1 MMIDMKPL
9 ELSKRGACPEVYSF
23 GNDFSDHM
31 FSQNYTQ
38 GAGWANAE
46 ITPYHALTLDPSAAV
61 FHYGQEIFE
70 GLKAYRTAD
79 GSINLF
85 RPMENFKRFNRSAK
99 RMVMPEVD
107 LEFHL
112 QALKALLSIDH
123 PWVPEQAGASLYIR
137 PTMIA
142 TGKKLG
148 LGASDAY
155 THFIITGPAGSYF
168 KGGFQP
174 VSVYIADQ
182 YRRAVVGG
190 VGEAKTG
197 GNYAASLYV
206 SEEVAKQ
213 GYSQVLWLDAVNGKY
228 VEEVG
233 AMNICFV
240 YENKRIV
247 TPALSGSILPGITRD
262 SILKLAPA
270 LGFEVS
276 EERLDIQ
283 EILADIKS
291 GKITEAFGCGTA
303 AVISPVGKLCWKGTD
318 YVINN
323 NESGK
328 ISKQLYDELTG
339 IQYGTR
345 EDRFGWIEK
354 VEI

>member
-9 ELSKRGACPEVYSF
+9 ELSKRGACPEEYSF
-23 GNDFSDHM
+23 GNNFSDHM
-31 FSQNYTQ
+31 FSQNYTKIT
-38 GAGWANAE
+38 GWAGAE

-79 GSINLF
+79 GTINLF

-99 RMVMPEVD
+99 RMAMPEVD
-107 LEFHL
+107 PEFHL
-112 QALKALLSIDH
+112 QALKALISIDH

-190 VGEAKTG
+190 V
-197 GNYAASLYV
+197 
-206 SEEVAKQ
+206 
-213 GYSQVLWLDAVNGKY
+213 
-228 VEEVG
+228 
-233 AMNICFV
+233 
-240 YENKRIV
+240 
-247 TPALSGSILPGITRD
+247 
-262 SILKLAPA
+262 
-270 LGFEVS
+270 
-276 EERLDIQ
+276 
-283 EILADIKS
+283 
-291 GKITEAFGCGTA
+291 
-303 AVISPVGKLCWKGTD
+303 
-318 YVINN
+318 
-323 NESGK
+323 
-328 ISKQLYDELTG
+328 
-339 IQYGTR
+339 
-345 EDRFGWIEK
+345 
-354 VEI
+354 